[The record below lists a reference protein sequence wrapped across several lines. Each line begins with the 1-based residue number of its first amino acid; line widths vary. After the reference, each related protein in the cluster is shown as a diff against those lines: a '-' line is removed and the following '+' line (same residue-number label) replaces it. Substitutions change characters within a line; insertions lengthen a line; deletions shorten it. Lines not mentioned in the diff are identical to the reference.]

1 MHLARARTLHRC
13 VRRHDAVPLTAD
25 GRGSAEEFIV
35 VPTKRVAS
43 YFSELLDL
51 KIFEPPVQREAS
63 PSIFLAASREA
74 RTPRFGGCA
83 IRCFKSAARALTRA
97 LTINRSTKLAWR
109 QNRLPRSDF
118 SRLLARQV
126 IANFP
131 TRLLQQ
137 RR

>member
-1 MHLARARTLHRC
+1 
-13 VRRHDAVPLTAD
+13 VPLTAD

-74 RTPRFGGCA
+74 RPRA
-83 IRCFKSAARALTRA
+83 SVAAQSGAS
-97 LTINRSTKLAWR
+97 N
-109 QNRLPRSDF
+109 
-118 SRLLARQV
+118 
-126 IANFP
+126 
-131 TRLLQQ
+131 LQ
-137 RR
+137 RGH